1 MTPEKREERKTK
13 LAPRLVVG
21 RRKLALMEIRRRR
34 GWVKVVSWYVVEEV
48 RKMETKGTY
57 KVYVCCMREDE
68 NGVAEWFHK

>member
-1 MTPEKREERKTK
+1 
-13 LAPRLVVG
+13 
-21 RRKLALMEIRRRR
+21 MEIRRRR